1 MYVEGKNFYKAVE
14 ICTSNLGSF
23 ILNIFLIFI
32 KNETMF
38 IILKNESTCTHMKK
52 NQPYNPKVKILNK
65 YGQI

>member
-38 IILKNESTCTHMKK
+38 IILKMNQHVLIGKK
-52 NQPYNPKVKILNK
+52 TKPYNPKVKILNK

>member
-1 MYVEGKNFYKAVE
+1 MFSSWMYVDGKNFYKAVE

-38 IILKNESTCTHMKK
+38 IILKMNQHVLIWKK
-52 NQPYNPKVKILNK
+52 KPLQPQSENS
-65 YGQI
+65 Q